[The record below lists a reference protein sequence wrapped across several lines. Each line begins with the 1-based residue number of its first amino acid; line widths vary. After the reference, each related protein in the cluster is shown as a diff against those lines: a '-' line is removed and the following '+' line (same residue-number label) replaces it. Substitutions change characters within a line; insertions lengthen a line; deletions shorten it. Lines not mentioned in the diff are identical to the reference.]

1 MSTLPDPHRPR
12 LFDKVREALRL
23 ARYSRRTEEAY
34 VAWIRRLIRFH
45 PGRHP
50 RDLGAPELTAF
61 LTHLAVERHVSASTQ
76 NQALAAILFLY
87 RRVLQLELP
96 FLEDFTRATRPP
108 RSPVVLE
115 RDEVRAL
122 LAEMRGIPQLVA
134 KLMYGSGARLTE
146 ALQVRVKDLDLERS
160 TLTIRG
166 GKGGRDRV
174 TVIPQALR
182 DELRAHLET
191 VRRQHDWDLRH
202 GGGWVELP
210 DALDRKLPNA
220 GREWPWQWVFPA
232 TRTYVERE
240 TGQVRRHYL
249 HESVIQR
256 EVKRAAARAQIP
268 KRVTTH
274 TLRHSFA
281 THLLE
286 SGADIRTVQE
296 LLGHQD
302 VSTTQ
307 IYTHVLKRGPGG
319 VISPMDRL

>member
-1 MSTLPDPHRPR
+1 MTTLPDPRRPG
-12 LFDKVREALRL
+12 LFEKVRETLRL

-45 PGRHP
+45 GGRHP
-50 RDLGAPELTAF
+50 RTLGAEEIKAF
-61 LTHLAVERHVSASTQ
+61 LTFLAVERHVSASTQ

-87 RRVLQLELP
+87 KKVLQLDLP
-96 FLEDFTRATRPP
+96 FLEDFTRASRPP
-108 RSPVVLE
+108 RVPVVLS

-122 LAEMRGIPQLVA
+122 LAEMRGVPRLVA
-134 KLMYGSGARLTE
+134 RLMYGSGVRLLE
-146 ALQVRVKDLDLERS
+146 ALSVRVKDLDLERC
-160 TLTIRG
+160 TLTVRD
-166 GKGGRDRV
+166 GKGARDRV

-182 DELRAHLET
+182 DELRRHLET
-191 VRRQHDWDLRH
+191 VRLQHERDLRH
-202 GGGWVELP
+202 GAGWVELP
-210 DALDRKLPNA
+210 DALARKMPSA

-232 TRTYVERE
+232 TRPYVDRVSH
-240 TGQVRRHYL
+240 QLRRHYL

-256 EVKRAAARAQIP
+256 EVKRAAARARIP

-296 LLGHQD
+296 LLGHRD

-307 IYTHVLKRGPGG
+307 VYTHVLNRGPGA
-319 VISPMDRL
+319 VVSPMDRL